1 MLLARKS
8 LGMVEVVEVDLEAPN
23 VRELRVPGKTKSC
36 AVRLVVEDTAK
47 ATGLPAGSLPLVLDV
62 DS

>member
-1 MLLARKS
+1 M
-8 LGMVEVVEVDLEAPN
+8 VEVDLEAPN
-23 VRELRVPGKTKSC
+23 VLLELRGPGKTKSC